1 MANWFIRR
9 ENDFDDGPCTSAQ
22 LKARAASGKLK
33 PSDHIRREDN
43 PNYVIASSVK
53 GLFNEVSPSS
63 SPDKTSTNQT
73 KNPEF
78 PDASK
83 SKIEFTW
90 IQKAVSATLGIL
102 LLTSS
107 CIAVQWLISPSNSIG
122 KISPFDSNRIN
133 DISTQLVE
141 LNQTIGDWK
150 SKREKIERLLRNLE
164 QDKNSL
170 VSQLRQLGANPTDQK
185 SSDPKGAVLL
195 NELRDVLRQSIAFDK
210 KYKDYD
216 LAIFK
221 SESRVRT
228 FERRIAA
235 KEVAGTDK
243 EIAELIQS
251 MIELDE
257 SLDSESK
264 DEIPIELDDLVKNS
278 LAATPDFS
286 KPKSVPEEQPKAV
299 KQDGIPLFIPLFGG
313 SLLDN
318 WESESF
324 SPPSNWTLVEG
335 ILTCNRDGPS
345 LVTKQKFKDFDLHI
359 EFSLPRTAASGVFL
373 RGRYE
378 VQLLDPSYR
387 LADGQTVSNIG
398 SHGSIWGLIAPSE
411 ISYVGPNKWNSLDV
425 RLRDRNVTVTLNDKT
440 VIRDQRIDRPT
451 AGAIDRNESTPGPIM
466 LQSSTVPGV
475 QFRNAWIKPDPF
487 IPGAFS
493 SEAVPIDKAKAN
505 EEPMRV
511 KASRVVLPKPVLYLP
526 CDGTPT
532 QTYVK
537 VAGGRYV
544 EGAIGKGLYYDG
556 NQHTEIIHA
565 LPLGNSPRTL
575 ALWVRNGRDPTARV
589 VHIIT
594 YGPGESAKPF
604 GLMEANLRW
613 RFFDLN
619 GGLDS
624 GVFVDKEWH
633 HHVLTHDGFTIR
645 YYIDGKE
652 VQKDK
657 RKLSTANGSLMIGGI
672 GDRAGNFV
680 GTIDEIYF
688 FDSALSDSQVYKLFW
703 MR

>member
-9 ENDFDDGPCTSAQ
+9 HNDFDEGPLSASE
-22 LKARAASGKLK
+22 LKARAASGKLR
-33 PSDHIRREDN
+33 PSDRIRREDTN
-43 PNYVIASSVK
+43 NYVAASSVR
-53 GLFNEVSPSS
+53 GLFNEVAPSS
-63 SPDKTSTNQT
+63 PPNKTSTNQT
-73 KNPEF
+73 KIPLF
-78 PDASK
+78 PVASK
-83 SKIEFTW
+83 NKIDLTW
-90 IQKAVSATLGIL
+90 IQKAVFATLGVFF
-102 LLTSS
+102 LTSG
-107 CIAVQWLISPSNSIG
+107 CIALRWLISSPSKVG
-122 KISPFDSNRIN
+122 KSSQIDSSKVN
-133 DISTQLVE
+133 DIGAQLVE
-141 LNQTIGDWK
+141 LNQKIGDWK
-150 SKREKIERLLRNLE
+150 SKREKMESLLRNLE
-164 QDKNSL
+164 QDKYNL
-170 VSQLRQLGANPTDQK
+170 VSQLRQLGASPTDQK

-195 NELRDVLRQSIAFDK
+195 SELRDVLKQSIAFDK
-210 KYKDYD
+210 KHKDYD

-235 KEVAGTDK
+235 KEVAGTD
-243 EIAELIQS
+243 EELTALVRS
-251 MIELDE
+251 MTELDE
-257 SLDSESK
+257 SLDAESK

-278 LAATPDFS
+278 LAATPDS
-286 KPKSVPEEQPKAV
+286 WKKNSLPEEQPKPV
-299 KQDGIPLFIPLFGG
+299 KQDGIPLFGG

-324 SPPSNWTLVEG
+324 SPPSNWTLFDG

-345 LVTKQKFKDFDLHI
+345 LVSRRKFKDFDLHM
-359 EFSLPRTAASGVFL
+359 EFLLPPTAATGVFL

-378 VQLLDPSYR
+378 VQLLDSSYR
-387 LADGQTVSNIG
+387 LPNGQPVSNIG

-411 ISYVGPNKWNSLDV
+411 ISYAGPNQWNSLDV

-451 AGAIDRNESTPGPIM
+451 AGAIDRDESTPGPIVI
-466 LQSSTVPGV
+466 QSSTTPGV

-487 IPGAFS
+487 TPGAFGS
-493 SEAVPIDKAKAN
+493 GAVPIDKAKAN

-511 KASRVVLPKPVLYLP
+511 KASSVVLPKPVLYLP

-537 VAGGRYV
+537 VSGGRYV

-575 ALWVRNGRDPTARV
+575 ALWVRNGRDPTARN

-594 YGPGESAKPF
+594 FGPGESAKPF